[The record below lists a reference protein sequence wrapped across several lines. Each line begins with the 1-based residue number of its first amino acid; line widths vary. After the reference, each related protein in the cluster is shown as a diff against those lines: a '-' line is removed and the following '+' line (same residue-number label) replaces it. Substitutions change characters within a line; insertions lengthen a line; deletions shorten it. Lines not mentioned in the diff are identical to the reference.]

1 MRFHKSSIEGVFEVL
16 ADPHHDER
24 GFFSRIY
31 CPQEFLEAGI
41 EFNSTQINLSGNLSA
56 HTLRGMHYQ
65 NAPFSEAKLVR
76 CVSGSAYDVVVDIRP
91 GSQTFGQWQAFTLV
105 AKELNAVFIPQG
117 CAHGFL
123 TLEDNTAIQYQMGRA
138 FEPGQARGFRW
149 DDALFSID
157 WPYNPGV
164 ISDADKNW
172 PDFKADVDKH

>member
-1 MRFHKSSIEGVFEVL
+1 MRSLPIHITMSVVFFRGSIARKNFSKPASSLTQHK
-16 ADPHHDER
+16 
-24 GFFSRIY
+24 
-31 CPQEFLEAGI
+31 
-41 EFNSTQINLSGNLSA
+41 INLSGNLSA